1 MQFDIDNAIGVLQLT
16 GADTVEYK
24 IVKEIDGQKY
34 LIKIRIEEE

>member
-1 MQFDIDNAIGVLQLT
+1 MLFDIDNAIDVLRLI

-24 IVKEIDGQKY
+24 IKKEIDGQKY